1 MANSSFDI
9 KKSEQSHQKN
19 NKNKTTS
26 YKCFCNNIHWVHL
39 KSKVKQKEEI
49 FGIRK
54 TKVASQGVV
63 SNLAKV
69 TYAWARSSLL
79 LICKTSL
86 KIPKR

>member
-1 MANSSFDI
+1 MDSDYLFGI
-9 KKSEQSHQKN
+9 FKL
-19 NKNKTTS
+19 
-26 YKCFCNNIHWVHL
+26 L

-69 TYAWARSSLL
+69 TYA
-79 LICKTSL
+79 
-86 KIPKR
+86 